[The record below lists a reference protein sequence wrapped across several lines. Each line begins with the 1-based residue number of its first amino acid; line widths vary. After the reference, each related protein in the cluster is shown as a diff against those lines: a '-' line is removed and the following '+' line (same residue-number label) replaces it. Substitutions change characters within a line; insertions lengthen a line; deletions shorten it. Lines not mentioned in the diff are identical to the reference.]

1 MRRGRK
7 RWIEGG
13 RRVEKEGGREGGEGR
28 EGKFSIQSF
37 GPSMKLVVGGRN
49 SSTRSG

>member
-13 RRVEKEGGREGGEGR
+13 RRVEKEGGREGGEGGKGG
-28 EGKFSIQSF
+28 EGR
-37 GPSMKLVVGGRN
+37 GGKGNFRYKALA
-49 SSTRSG
+49 RV